1 MELVKGCTELGD
13 WTAATARVGVKYL
26 FHRNTHIYMFSYLYL
41 YLGGQCGHIHVYVN
55 IRVYLLTAS
64 SVFAVDST
72 FPFGQQWC
80 FSMGG
85 SLLIPLCPL

>member
-26 FHRNTHIYMFSYLYL
+26 FHRNTHISIFSYLYL
-41 YLGGQCGHIHVYVN
+41 YLGRHCVHVHVYVN
-55 IRVYLLTAS
+55 IRVYLFIAC

-80 FSMGG
+80 SSVGG